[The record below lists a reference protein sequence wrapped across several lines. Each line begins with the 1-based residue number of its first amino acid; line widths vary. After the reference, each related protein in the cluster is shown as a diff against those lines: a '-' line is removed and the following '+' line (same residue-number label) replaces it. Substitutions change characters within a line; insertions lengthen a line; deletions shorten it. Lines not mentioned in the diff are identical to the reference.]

1 MTGPRSTASRDY
13 PATEKFATR
22 RLLAAAILGAAAS
35 VLVGCAPTVLGKSA
49 DGIAFDNPSDSVA
62 TIDVLAKYQRRRA
75 LDLADQHC
83 RRFGRV
89 ARLTRRTANVLQYDC
104 VE

>member
-1 MTGPRSTASRDY
+1 MENYLMGRTVRT
-13 PATEKFATR
+13 
-22 RLLAAAILGAAAS
+22 AILGAAAS

-49 DGIAFDNPSDSVA
+49 DGIAFDNPTDSVA
-62 TIDVLAKYQRRRA
+62 AIDVLAKYQRRRA

-83 RRFGRV
+83 RRFGRI

-104 VE
+104 VK